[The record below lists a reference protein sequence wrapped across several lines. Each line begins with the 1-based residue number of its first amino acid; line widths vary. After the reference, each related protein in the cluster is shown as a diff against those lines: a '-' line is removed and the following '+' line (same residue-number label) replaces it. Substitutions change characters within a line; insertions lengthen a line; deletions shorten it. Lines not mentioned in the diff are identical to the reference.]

1 MASTLTTRGF
11 RPSAVRRSDA
21 FVGFGPAPLAA
32 TGAVVTTDGVVGTFS
47 RASTAWGIDPQGRLY
62 RVPNATPTLHS
73 IFDSSGVRV
82 ASGVRTGPSRPNLV
96 TNPDSLTAASGWTV
110 AGTTV
115 PADNQGPFAGVPFTR
130 FSVVTGGAVSRAV
143 TLTGNG
149 PKVVGWLLKAD
160 GSGVSVH
167 AFNDTTASVNRA
179 RITATWVAGV
189 LTGVTATTGTV
200 RATQRLADGAY
211 WVTVRTADCIAAN
224 AHAVFATDLS
234 GATIPS
240 VLVAG
245 VTVSDATDLAV
256 PYGQTAAD
264 TLRWPYLATGRTA
277 LTAYHDCVPLG
288 SITDGSTLWGIGST
302 STANAEPRLSVA
314 VRSGAVV
321 PIYRATTGVAL
332 FRFAAGDSL
341 AASTFART
349 GEAQFSALESVS
361 PSYGPAVGTRLR
373 SLVQLTAAGGLT
385 LTTYVGGATTPT
397 TTVAVAS
404 DGLPPSWAGTTLAIG
419 ADTAGGNQPEL
430 LHLGYAIAPGV
441 RTLVDAARLAV

>member
-1 MASTLTTRGF
+1 
-11 RPSAVRRSDA
+11 
-21 FVGFGPAPLAA
+21 
-32 TGAVVTTDGVVGTFS
+32 VGTFS

-110 AGTTV
+110 SGTTV
-115 PADNQGPFAGVPFTR
+115 PTSGQGPFAGVPFTR
-130 FSVVTGGAVSRAV
+130 FTAATGGSVFRAV

-149 PKVVGWLLKAD
+149 PKVFGFIVRAT
-160 GSGVSVH
+160 GSGVSTHVL
-167 AFNDTTASVNRA
+167 FDSTATANRA
-179 RITATWVAGV
+179 RVLLTWAAGV
-189 LTGVTATTGTV
+189 ITSTLVTSGTL
-200 RATQRLADGAY
+200 RTLQRIADGVY
-211 WVTVRTADCIAAN
+211 WVVIRSDFCTASN
-224 AHAVFATDLS
+224 AHNVYPTDNNSATLS
-234 GATIPS
+234 E
-240 VLVAG
+240 VWVAG

-277 LTAYHDCVPLG
+277 LTAYHDCIPLG

-341 AASTFART
+341 AGATFART
-349 GEAQFSALESVS
+349 GDARFSALESVS